1 MDHGMSRSGCGLSV
15 ALAALLAL
23 LSSCA
28 FYPTLPPPKLEG
40 EWEVRRIE
48 AEAIAES
55 SGLVRSRRH
64 AGVFWTHNDSGD
76 APRIFA
82 ITAEG
87 RLLGEFAVEG
97 VRHRDWEDIAVD
109 GAGNLY
115 LGDYGNNGNARQDL
129 VVYRVPE
136 PDPFGAGRVARADRV
151 LAFRYADQDAFPA
164 RGRRN
169 FDAESLF
176 WMEGALYIF
185 TKHRS
190 DTQTKLYRLP
200 VEEPFE
206 GKRALEP
213 LARFELGGKAAMF
226 FGNATGADLRDDGR
240 VLALLSYGAIH
251 LFERTEEEA
260 RPFRPLR
267 RIELARRRTRLA
279 ESIAWDGPALLF
291 GNEQRYLFRIPDPLA
306 PGLERYP
313 SSAQRTRMPR

>member
-1 MDHGMSRSGCGLSV
+1 MGGGSFRSGFRLS
-15 ALAALLAL
+15 AALGGLL
-23 LSSCA
+23 LSGCA
-28 FYPTLPPPKLEG
+28 YYPVLPVPKLEG
-40 EWEVRRIE
+40 EWVVRRIE

-64 AGVFWTHNDSGD
+64 EGVFWTHNDSGD

-97 VRHRDWEDIAVD
+97 ARNRDWEDIAAD
-109 GAGNLY
+109 EAGNLY
-115 LGDYGNNGNARQDL
+115 LGDFGNNWNERRNL
-129 VVYRVPE
+129 VVYRIPE
-136 PDPFGAGRVARADRV
+136 PDPFGSGRVARADRV
-151 LAFRYADQDAFPA
+151 LAFRYADQDAFPVK
-164 RGRRN
+164 GRRN

-176 WMEGALYIF
+176 WMQDSLYIF

-200 VEEPFE
+200 LEPFE
-206 GKRALEP
+206 GERALAP
-213 LARFELGGKAAMF
+213 LARFELGGRAAAL
-226 FGNATGADLRDDGR
+226 FGNATGADLRGDGR

-251 LFERTEEEA
+251 LFERAEEEA
-260 RPFRPLR
+260 GAFRPLR

-306 PGLERYP
+306 PGLESYP
-313 SSAQRTRMPR
+313 P

>member
-1 MDHGMSRSGCGLSV
+1 MNRGMSRSGCDLSV
-15 ALAALLAL
+15 ALGALLTF

-48 AEAIAES
+48 AEVIAES
-55 SGLVRSRRH
+55 SGLVRSRQH

-76 APRIFA
+76 VPRIFA

-97 VRHRDWEDIAVD
+97 ARNRDWEDIAVD
-109 GAGNLY
+109 DAGNLY
-115 LGDYGNNGNARQDL
+115 VGDFGNNGNARRDL
-129 VVYRVPE
+129 VVYRIPE
-136 PDPFGAGRVARADRV
+136 PDPSGAGRAVRADRV
-151 LAFRYADQDAFPA
+151 LAFHYADQDAFPA

-176 WMEGALYIF
+176 WMEGALYIL

-190 DTQTKLYRLP
+190 DTRTKLYRLP
-200 VEEPFE
+200 VEPFE
-206 GKRALEP
+206 GERSLAP
-213 LARFELGGKAAMF
+213 LMHFELGGRTAAF

-251 LFERTEEEA
+251 LFERTGGEGG
-260 RPFRPLR
+260 PFRPLR
-267 RIELARRRTRLA
+267 RIELARRRTRLV

-306 PGLERYP
+306 PALERYP
-313 SSAQRTRMPR
+313 PPAPSAPIPG